1 MGVVSIEAEADGDLG
16 LLLALPTDRNAD
28 AEEFEDD
35 VDDEDWEEPASIKSS
50 GLMVALRDF
59 FTLGTSSPETRI
71 EFQQWKQKWNL
82 SNNRM

>member
-35 VDDEDWEEPASIKSS
+35 VDDED
-50 GLMVALRDF
+50 
-59 FTLGTSSPETRI
+59 
-71 EFQQWKQKWNL
+71 
-82 SNNRM
+82 